1 MDRPV
6 YFSCHK
12 YIHVNDLYFSSN
24 NTLSAF
30 SNKQYCLQMIAKHRD
45 DELEHREIG
54 LKNDAENVRNISIPA
69 LLTQSVVFIA
79 KCIHLVSQHHCR
91 HLS

>member
-1 MDRPV
+1 
-6 YFSCHK
+6 
-12 YIHVNDLYFSSN
+12 
-24 NTLSAF
+24 
-30 SNKQYCLQMIAKHRD
+30 MIAKHRD

-69 LLTQSVVFIA
+69 LLTQSVFLIA
-79 KCIHLVSQHHCR
+79 VLHSGISPQSR